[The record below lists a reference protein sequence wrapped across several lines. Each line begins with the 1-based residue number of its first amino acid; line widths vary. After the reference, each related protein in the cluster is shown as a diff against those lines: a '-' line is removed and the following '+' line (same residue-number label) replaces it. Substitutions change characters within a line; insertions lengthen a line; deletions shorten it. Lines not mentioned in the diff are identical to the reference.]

1 MKKLSLYVF
10 LVLMFCNV
18 GLAEIKYKKVECEDE
33 IFIDFIDNDKRA
45 VLYRFFPKKFN
56 YYSGEYEVVEKLT
69 YINFY
74 KKNSKYQVPRYR
86 LHRETG
92 ELKIYRSDSAILS
105 EKMLCE
111 PLDLLDAVTE
121 GKSDFDKYLDERVDK
136 LKKEQKEKN
145 KF

>member
-1 MKKLSLYVF
+1 
-10 LVLMFCNV
+10 
-18 GLAEIKYKKVECEDE
+18 
-33 IFIDFIDNDKRA
+33 
-45 VLYRFFPKKFN
+45 
-56 YYSGEYEVVEKLT
+56 
-69 YINFY
+69 
-74 KKNSKYQVPRYR
+74 